1 MNHADPIFE
10 PSEVLQK
17 QLNELAGLLGDLI
30 KQVDELRSQ
39 VEQILDKVSNLW
51 WEVEQKCRC

>member
-1 MNHADPIFE
+1 LKSDADIFE

>member
-1 MNHADPIFE
+1 MKSNPDIFE

-39 VEQILDKVSNLW
+39 VEQILDKMSDLW
-51 WEVEQKCRC
+51 REVPARCRY